1 MGKLHL
7 HGQVV
12 TTRADAICTGPITKE
27 EKKSRDKQEDIK
39 K

>member
-1 MGKLHL
+1 MGILHL
-7 HGQVV
+7 HDQVI
-12 TTRADAICTGPITKE
+12 TTRADAICTGPITNE